1 MTTGSTLIYKSVK
14 NGYVISQWDTESEF
28 TQTLLSPSEKLPG
41 DSKKD
46 IFHCRKHCNFDDI
59 FLHHRLLLLILQG
72 KFFSSSSHLIEDL
85 SSKWFRY
92 EFNHSLFLSFSL
104 SLWINLLSI
113 ISMGFP
119 GILSVGFLFWSL
131 DYKKMMALQRL
142 FSSLIPR
149 PVILLSKN

>member
-1 MTTGSTLIYKSVK
+1 
-14 NGYVISQWDTESEF
+14 
-28 TQTLLSPSEKLPG
+28 
-41 DSKKD
+41 
-46 IFHCRKHCNFDDI
+46 
-59 FLHHRLLLLILQG
+59 
-72 KFFSSSSHLIEDL
+72 
-85 SSKWFRY
+85 
-92 EFNHSLFLSFSL
+92 
-104 SLWINLLSI
+104 LWINLLSI